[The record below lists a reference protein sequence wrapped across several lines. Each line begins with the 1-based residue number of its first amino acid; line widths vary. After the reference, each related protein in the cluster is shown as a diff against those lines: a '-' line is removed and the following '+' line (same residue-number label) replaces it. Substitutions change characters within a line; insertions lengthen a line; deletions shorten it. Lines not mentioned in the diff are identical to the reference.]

1 MVTKDEKVWEI
12 TVNENGEM
20 FAIMSKSEYHR
31 DVYRLYKRQGFDDWV
46 KVSQS
51 EDPSDFDDLI
61 FGERNETD
69 II

>member
-12 TVNENGEM
+12 AVNENGEK

-31 DVYRLYKRQGFDDWV
+31 DIYRLYKKQNDDWV
-46 KVSQS
+46 KISQS

>member
-1 MVTKDEKVWEI
+1 MVTKDEKVWEVA
-12 TVNENGEM
+12 VNENGEI

-31 DVYRLYKRQGFDDWV
+31 DTYRLYKKQDNDWV

-69 II
+69 I